1 MPASSSPISIALVG
15 IGGYGNNFVKL
26 LLDSPNQ
33 SEFRIA
39 GTIDPWPASCRR
51 LAELQVRDVPLYSSL
66 EEFYAKDRADL
77 AVICSPLQ
85 HHAQQTCLALEKGS
99 HVLCEKPLCVTIEQ
113 ARQMRATRDRAGKIV
128 GIGYQWSFSDAVQKL
143 KADVMAGVFG
153 KAKRLKSL
161 VLWPRDEA
169 YYARNQWAGAKRDPQ
184 GNLVFDS
191 PVNNACAH
199 YLHNMLYILGS
210 RVDRSAE
217 PATVSAELYRA
228 HEIENYDTAA
238 LRCVTRDG
246 AEVLFFT
253 SHCTGENR
261 GPIFSYEFEKAT
273 IEIREGADATI
284 TAKFADGTRRDYG
297 SPGQGRDKLWQTL
310 NCIRTGEPI
319 VCGIEASFAHTQCV
333 VAAQQSTADI
343 IEFPAASIHRIG
355 EPGRR
360 LTVVDHL
367 SQTLTRCYEE
377 GKLPSEIGVDWA
389 HPSKPINIG
398 PGLSLS

>member
-51 LAELQVRDVPLYSSL
+51 LSELQSRNVPLYSSL
-66 EEFYAKDRADL
+66 EEFYAKDSADL
-77 AVICSPLQ
+77 VVICSPLQ
-85 HHAQQTCLALEKGS
+85 HHAQQTCLALERGS

-128 GIGYQWSFSDAVQKL
+128 GIGYQWSFSDSVQKL

-153 KAKRLKSL
+153 KARRLKSL

-184 GNLVFDS
+184 GNMVFDS

-199 YLHNMLYILGS
+199 YLHNMLYILGP

-217 PATVSAELYRA
+217 PATVTAELYRA

-246 AEVLFFT
+246 VEVVFIT
-253 SHCTGENR
+253 SHCTAENR

-273 IEIREGADATI
+273 ITIPEGNDARI
-284 TAKFADGTRRDYG
+284 TAHFTDGTVRDYG
-297 SPGQGRDKLWQTL
+297 TPSAGREKLWQTMD
-310 NCIRTGEPI
+310 CIRTGKPI

-333 VAAQQSTADI
+333 LAAQQSAAE
-343 IEFPAASIHRIG
+343 IEDFPASMVHHVGLPGHRM
-355 EPGRR
+355 
-360 LTVVDHL
+360 TVVDNL
-367 SQTLTRCYEE
+367 SHTLTRCYDE
-377 GKLPSEIGVDWA
+377 GKLPSEFGIPWA
-389 HPSKPINIG
+389 KASTCIHIG
-398 PGLSLS
+398 PELSL